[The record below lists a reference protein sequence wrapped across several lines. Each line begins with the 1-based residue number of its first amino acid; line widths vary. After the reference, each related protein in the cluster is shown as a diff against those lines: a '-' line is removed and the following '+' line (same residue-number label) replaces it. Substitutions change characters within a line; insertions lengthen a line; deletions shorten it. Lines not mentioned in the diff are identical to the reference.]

1 MNRKRI
7 KLHAQFDENKQQ
19 NFLVRMQEI
28 PNQNL

>member
-7 KLHAQFDENKQQ
+7 KLLAQFDENKQQ
-19 NFLVRMQEI
+19 NFLRMQEI